1 MMIKKTTL
9 YLIVTVLIA
18 VPGIAQDTDYSFKKG
33 DVIWVGNSNIN
44 SVKQYFYNSTND
56 EYHSVRSTRF
66 SLNFKRISL
75 LSESSGIGLLGQTQV
90 LVSDRYNFSLSYLG
104 AGALYRHYVLNRS
117 KINMYV
123 EGNSMLGYNIA
134 LADAT
139 GSTKSDGFRIRP
151 ALKYGVNIN
160 LNKTAGLFFEIGPEW
175 ESSMKDLVFDS
186 KALRA
191 TIGIQFLKNK

>member
-1 MMIKKTTL
+1 MIKKTTL
-9 YLIVTVLIA
+9 LLIVTVLVT
-18 VPGIAQDTDYSFKKG
+18 VPVIAQETDYSFKKG
-33 DVIWVGNSNIN
+33 DIIWVGNSNIN
-44 SVKQYFYNSTND
+44 SIKQYFYNSTND

-75 LSESSGIGLLGQTQV
+75 LTESSGIGLMGQTQI
-90 LVSDRYNFSLSYLG
+90 LVSDQYNFSLSYLG
-104 AGALYRHYVLNRS
+104 AGALYRHYVVSRS
-117 KINMYV
+117 KVNMYV

-139 GSTKSDGFRIRP
+139 GATESDGFRIRP
-151 ALKYGVNIN
+151 ALKYGVTLN
-160 LNKTAGLFFEIGPEW
+160 LNKTAALFFEIGPEW
-175 ESSMKDLVFDS
+175 ESNMKNLDFDS